1 MHVMTYIFLW
11 YNFHTSYSHQLQ
23 FVVFSF
29 FNLDFF
35 FFISRVQNIT
45 NEQFCIQVMLYT
57 RTGGVGGGGI
67 TNMQYCT
74 YNCHIKNLQTI
85 SY

>member
-1 MHVMTYIFLW
+1 MHVKTYIF
-11 YNFHTSYSHQLQ
+11 FCGTTFTPHTLVCR
-23 FVVFSF
+23 FLFLIF
-29 FNLDFF
+29 LFF
-35 FFISRVQNIT
+35 FFSISRVQNIT

-57 RTGGVGGGGI
+57 RRGGVGI